1 MFSSKNGLF
10 FQKVDT
16 LRISKMVY
24 FFIFGQ
30 KMCKKLLKIDKS
42 DFLKKRDFVKKNC

>member
-1 MFSSKNGLF
+1 MPLQIIFLSKNGLF

-16 LRISKMVY
+16 LTISKMVY

-30 KMCKKLLKIDKS
+30 KMYKRLLKVFEI
-42 DFLKKRDFVKKNC
+42 NI